1 MKSRKKPRPLGD
13 RRVKRTQAEE
23 HLEGNVLVCHRLRL
37 DIGDERLAKAVYAVF
52 SRGFVVEAATY
63 GRSEP
68 DCLLIVQG
76 LYDNELADTL
86 RRNLADVRDIE
97 PCEAPAGV
105 LATVV
110 PFGQVLP
117 PTINKAIAE
126 WADRDTLL
134 IEHHQELLVKR
145 MEADPGGDFIFPDL
159 SPEDYAAAKARL
171 DRRKS

>member
-76 LYDNELADTL
+76 LYDNELADIPIEVDFSDYRAAQGTQVPYRVQRL
-86 RRNLADVRDIE
+86 INNSLFFDVTVDSVTVNSGLS
-97 PCEAPAGV
+97 ATSFAVPA
-105 LATVV
+105 
-110 PFGQVLP
+110 
-117 PTINKAIAE
+117 
-126 WADRDTLL
+126 R
-134 IEHHQELLVKR
+134 
-145 MEADPGGDFIFPDL
+145 
-159 SPEDYAAAKARL
+159 
-171 DRRKS
+171 